1 MINADD
7 LEWSAPKT
15 GVIIFE
21 CAGIPVGQGAHSISK
36 SGHIYETSKG
46 HKSWRQE
53 LVEAAKMAKPEV
65 FEMITAPVEVVVTF
79 VFPRP
84 KSHYGTGKT
93 TAGVVK
99 GGAPRVHTSFP
110 DLDHLLRCLC
120 DSLELSGLI
129 KNDNQICSLRSE
141 KIYGVDPGA
150 YVMITE
156 V

>member
-1 MINADD
+1 MINAND

-15 GVIIFE
+15 GVVIFE
-21 CAGIPVGQGAHSISK
+21 CAGVPVGQGAHSISK

-53 LVEAAKMAKPEV
+53 LVEAGKIAKPEG
-65 FEMITAPVEVVVTF
+65 FAMITEPVEVVVTF
-79 VFPRP
+79 IFPRL
-84 KSHYGTGKT
+84 KSHYGTGRN
-93 TAGVVK
+93 AGVLK
-99 GGAPRVHTSFP
+99 GGAPLTHASFP

-120 DSLELSGLI
+120 DSLELAGLI
-129 KNDNQICSLRSE
+129 KNDNQICSLQAT
-141 KIYGVDPGA
+141 KIYGDEPGA